1 MKDDRL
7 PTSARE
13 PAQNIDETAAVW
25 TARLDRGLTNQER
38 AALDQWLA
46 GDSRRIGA
54 LARARAIWT
63 HADRVRSLGP
73 VATLV
78 PPEPSFWE
86 RIDRRTAMLGGGAV
100 AASLVAGITIPH
112 LLARS
117 HRIATATGEI
127 RRVPL
132 GEGSVVT
139 LDTDSV
145 VETAFSKER
154 RDIRLL
160 AGVAFFEVAHDP
172 SRPFVVEARD
182 LLVRAVGTAFSIRN
196 IPGQPVSVVVSE
208 GQVALSR
215 TSGHDGAAPLR
226 IGANTQAIVAP
237 ESRLTAEDIMRPLT
251 PDDLTRSLSWR
262 DGMLSFEGETLAQA
276 ARRFRRYGGP
286 AIVIDDAAL
295 ARQPISGLFAASD
308 PRGFAQAIAIS
319 FDAHVDEGHGEVRL
333 TTARPR

>member
-7 PTSARE
+7 PTTGRE

-25 TARLDRGLTNQER
+25 TARLDRGLTTAER

-73 VATLV
+73 VATQD
-78 PPEPSFWE
+78 PPQPSFRG
-86 RIDRRTAMLGGGAV
+86 RIDRRTAMLGGGAI
-100 AASLVAGITIPH
+100 AASLVAGITIPRF
-112 LLARS
+112 LGS
-117 HRIATATGEI
+117 GHRLTTATGEI

-139 LDTDSV
+139 LDTNSV

-154 RDIRLL
+154 RDIRLVSGM
-160 AGVAFFEVAHDP
+160 AYFEVAHDP
-172 SRPFVVEARD
+172 ARPFVVEARD
-182 LLVRAVGTAFSIRN
+182 LLVRAVGTAFSVRN
-196 IPGQPVSVVVSE
+196 LPGQPVAVVVSE
-208 GQVALSR
+208 GRVALSR
-215 TSGHDGAAPLR
+215 GTGQASAVPLEL
-226 IGANTQAIVAP
+226 GANAQAIVP
-237 ESRLTAEDIMRPLT
+237 SGSRLTAEDVARALT

-262 DGMLSFEGETLAQA
+262 DGMLAFEGETLAQA
-276 ARRFRRYGGP
+276 AQRFRRYGGP
-286 AIVIDDAAL
+286 AIVIDDASL

-308 PRGFAQAIAIS
+308 PRGFAQAIAVS
-319 FDAHVDEGHGEVRL
+319 FDAHVAEDSGKVHLRSERS
-333 TTARPR
+333 R